1 MDAVMANGL
10 LDTDGTVIHPPP
22 IVDIAGYE
30 SSVRLLQSLAP
41 ERLLTAHYDVIEGVE
56 VGRFLADSLTF
67 VDRARRAVAAGG
79 DVPLRDL
86 LARANAELGP
96 FTSMPNELASTLR
109 AIVREQGKEPV
120 A

>member
-1 MDAVMANGL
+1 VMANGL

-41 ERLLTAHYDVIEGVE
+41 ERLLTAHYDVIEGAE
-56 VGRFLADSLTF
+56 VGRFLVDSLAF
-67 VDRARRAVAAGG
+67 VERARRAVAAGG
-79 DVPLRDL
+79 DVPLREL

-96 FTSMPNELASTLR
+96 FTSMPNELAATLR